1 MLNDAQKQA
10 VSAYAEGRI
19 AMELERY
26 RNRHNGAE
34 RLAAITPEQMTEWKQ
49 GMHDDAAETAERW
62 LTDARYLYDRFRNGL
77 FHPDNRNSR
86 KLLSGLFGVS
96 LPTKRAELRDVI
108 RRDVIGC
115 ELFDSFVADDER
127 EAAEKEAAEAAREA
141 AAERKRVARLLS
153 AAVPK
158 IVAGEPIHGSDLA
171 EIAGLLG
178 VVLHPRTIG
187 TLRQRIGSINASQAR
202 VSATGSRRFTCPGTA
217 YECYRT
223 VRSLLLL

>member
-10 VSAYAEGRI
+10 VSAYAEKRI

-26 RNRHNGAE
+26 RNMHNGAE
-34 RLAAITPEQMTEWKQ
+34 RLAAITPDVMAEWKQ
-49 GMHDDAAETAERW
+49 GMYDESAETAERW
-62 LTDARYLYDRFRNGL
+62 LTDARFLYDRFRNGL

-86 KLLSGLFGVS
+86 NLLSGLFGVT
-96 LPTKRAELRDVI
+96 LPTKRADLRDVI

-127 EAAEKEAAEAAREA
+127 EAAEAEREAAEQEA
-141 AAERKRVARLLS
+141 EAERKRVRKLLS
-153 AAVPK
+153 AVVPQ
-158 IVAGEPIHGSDLA
+158 IVAGHPVHGSDLA
-171 EIAGLLG
+171 ELAGLLG

-187 TLRQRIGSINASQAR
+187 TLRQRVGSINASQAR
-202 VSATGSRRFTCPGTA
+202 VTATGSRRFTCPASA
-217 YECYRT
+217 YDCYRT